1 MVVPYLAARGEDAE
15 PRQALYADTEVISAL
30 ARRCRFSTKVI
41 ARKRIE
47 LAPELRA
54 AAQTGDPAAV
64 ENALLNAAVEE
75 KVLARI
81 ETFAKAENFDVN
93 GCSESAVRHLKALYR
108 DYLLPLSRLIQV
120 YVILEDLAE

>member
-1 MVVPYLAARGEDAE
+1 MVVPYLASRGEDAD
-15 PRQALYADTEVISAL
+15 PREALYADTEVISAL

-54 AAQTGDPAAV
+54 AAKTGDPAAV
-64 ENALLNAAVEE
+64 EHALLNEAVEE

-81 ETFAKAENFDVN
+81 VNFARAEHFDLQ
-93 GCSESAVRHLKALYR
+93 GGPESVVRHLVALYR

-120 YVILEDLAE
+120 YVILEDLVD